1 MTRVCYVSQTRVM
14 LRAIALVI
22 FPSFQSGLHP
32 DDGHAL
38 QSSLDLRPQEEGP
51 TLTTLVVAAVVFLR
65 TYPPCSSTAK
75 LRSGVLKLA
84 LFIAKDSTTARWSS
98 YRSTLFRK
106 PTRGARAAGSLSKH

>member
-38 QSSLDLRPQEEGP
+38 QSSLDLRPQVEGP
-51 TLTTLVVAAVVFLR
+51 TLTTMGKGRHLVALR
-65 TYPPCSSTAK
+65 LSQGLGLESSHH
-75 LRSGVLKLA
+75 LLA
-84 LFIAKDSTTARWSS
+84 LTVLMST
-98 YRSTLFRK
+98 
-106 PTRGARAAGSLSKH
+106 

>member
-38 QSSLDLRPQEEGP
+38 QSSLDLRPQVEGP
-51 TLTTLVVAAVVFLR
+51 TLTTLARTTTSWNLKTAGHVLHPLR
-65 TYPPCSSTAK
+65 W
-75 LRSGVLKLA
+75 LA
-84 LFIAKDSTTARWSS
+84 TIG
-98 YRSTLFRK
+98 
-106 PTRGARAAGSLSKH
+106 RGSVHQTF